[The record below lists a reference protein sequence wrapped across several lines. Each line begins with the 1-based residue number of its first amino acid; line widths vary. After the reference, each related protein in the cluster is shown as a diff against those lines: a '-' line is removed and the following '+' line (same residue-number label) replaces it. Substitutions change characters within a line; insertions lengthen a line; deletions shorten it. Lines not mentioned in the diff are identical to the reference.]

1 MRGHKK
7 AQKVH
12 VILQSHLCF
21 LCLFAA
27 FQAVAQKRIDYSRF
41 SHVTEKHKLE
51 CQTCHKF
58 PSPNWKVVRK
68 ESNAFPDISEFPDHQ
83 SCIGCHRTQF
93 FARERPAPKICSNCH
108 VNASPRDTSRW
119 PFPSLGEPFL
129 TSARGKGFVSDF
141 KVLFPKDKHEVEEG
155 SPVEMKHSNCF
166 TCHNQE
172 SELAPLPQS
181 CGSCHKPA
189 TVSTS

>member
-7 AQKVH
+7 AQKAH

-27 FQAVAQKRIDYSRF
+27 FEAVAQKRIDYSRF
-41 SHVTEKHKLE
+41 SHDNEKHGLE

-68 ESNAFPDISEFPDHQ
+68 ESDAFPDISEFPDHQ

-108 VNASPRDTSRW
+108 VNANPQDTSRW

-141 KVLFPKDKHEVEEG
+141 KVLFPKDKHELEEG
-155 SPVEMKHSNCF
+155 TPINHSVCF

-172 SELAPLPQS
+172 SEQAPLPQS

-189 TVSTS
+189 AVSSS